1 MMDPMN
7 YGISDEAL
15 LDFDQEIVTDAIDD
29 AVRSIQAQI
38 EKELRGAYR
47 ADYDYCYIG
56 RPRYISDRD
65 EPLHM
70 DYAVLPTNR
79 VVEELSDD
87 PEYIWTEYTLD
98 ADPDEF
104 RELVHS

>member
-1 MMDPMN
+1 
-7 YGISDEAL
+7 
-15 LDFDQEIVTDAIDD
+15 
-29 AVRSIQAQI
+29 
-38 EKELRGAYR
+38 
-47 ADYDYCYIG
+47 
-56 RPRYISDRD
+56 
-65 EPLHM
+65 M